1 MTTMN
6 IDTIVLRNDDT
17 VQNVT
22 RIVDREAFFH
32 AYGAV
37 IDTANGDLRVVY
49 VRFAK
54 GGDLVEFMMNERDF
68 SKAFNMDPPRW
79 GGKR

>member
-32 AYGAV
+32 AYGAA